1 MALIVNTPDLPGV
14 TSHQFEGWG
23 WRTYRMNQLRT
34 PVTRVLRVV
43 LVVDA
48 VVFLTAALLNFGL
61 HIPLGFAQLSFPV
74 PIWQAG
80 IGEAIIGLA
89 LLAAAVT
96 GRMRIAWV
104 AFWLSVVG
112 IVFGLSSARVQ
123 GPARDIHVILVPLAI
138 VVFGLL
144 LWCWRWQQRPRH
156 RRDTEA
162 HGPDVKQQ
170 A

>member
-1 MALIVNTPDLPGV
+1 MVHVANTTDQPGV
-14 TSHQFEGWG
+14 TSQQFKGWG
-23 WRTYRMNQLRT
+23 WRAYRMKQSRT
-34 PVTRVLRVV
+34 RVTRVLRIV

-61 HIPLGFAQLSFPV
+61 HIQLGFAQLSFPV

-80 IGEAIIGLA
+80 IGEAIICLA

-96 GRMRIAWV
+96 ARMRIAWV

-123 GPARDIHVILVPLAI
+123 GPARDIHVILVPLA
-138 VVFGLL
+138 VAVCGLL
-144 LWCWRWQQRPRH
+144 LWCWRWQQRHRH
-156 RRDTEA
+156 RRDTVA
-162 HGPDVKQQ
+162 HGSDARQQ